1 MRSASAWT
9 HAFLAK
15 YISGKPLESRGVVG
29 GSDATVRAAKRA
41 ITRITLQR
49 FAGLT
54 RDTCPETRSSRGIL
68 TLFSAIQEN
77 TQVRIEQ
84 DIDVYSS
91 PALRTDIARA
101 IQRSNGAFEI
111 DLREVR
117 YIDSVGLG
125 LLIYAKHILD
135 ADGRRLCLLIQ
146 PHSNVERILDITG
159 LRSLLGI
166 PGTDGASRV

>member
-1 MRSASAWT
+1 M
-9 HAFLAK
+9 
-15 YISGKPLESRGVVG
+15 
-29 GSDATVRAAKRA
+29 
-41 ITRITLQR
+41 
-49 FAGLT
+49 
-54 RDTCPETRSSRGIL
+54 
-68 TLFSAIQEN
+68 
-77 TQVRIEQ
+77 RIEQ